1 MSTCLCSASA
11 EAVFSLIVSISDR
24 RELAFDSLSG
34 YTEALAEFI
43 EIGIIISEL
52 GIYVAQKNS
61 GIVWNFHNNL
71 REKNDAA
78 FQMCRSLESSGRY
91 AVYPAVQRRKFIN

>member
-71 REKNDAA
+71 REKMMQLSKCAVVWKAA
-78 FQMCRSLESSGRY
+78 ADMLYILRCSAGSL
-91 AVYPAVQRRKFIN
+91 